1 VFCPGLCVNA
11 ATARSNTCSCPR
23 HFRADALLPLRCVP
37 APAPALGSRASPLAR
52 PASAPKPARSR
63 ATLRTPPVLAVRPC
77 YWPSPP
83 EPLRST
89 PRAATACA
97 SPPLARCLE
106 PPPQR
111 LACAPPG
118 PTSRPAPCASIRPRV
133 PCLGQLLIAHAPARA
148 ARTHTSLGA
157 AAPAARARSPRCA
170 SSRSGPCPCRCSS
183 TACSSPGPPAPT
195 LPGPLPLARAA
206 QRPSRSPC
214 RAARRPASS
223 HCCRPRPAS
232 AHCRR
237 PRAPPGLG
245 SCPAQRLLGLLLAH
259 LPPLGSARLDPPER
273 GAGLL
278 A

>member
-1 VFCPGLCVNA
+1 
-11 ATARSNTCSCPR
+11 
-23 HFRADALLPLRCVP
+23 
-37 APAPALGSRASPLAR
+37 
-52 PASAPKPARSR
+52 
-63 ATLRTPPVLAVRPC
+63 VLAVRPR

-111 LACAPPG
+111 PACAPPG
-118 PTSRPAPCASIRPRV
+118 PASRRAPCASVRPRV
-133 PCLGQLLIAHAPARA
+133 PCLGQLLVAHAPARA
-148 ARTHTSLGA
+148 ARTRTSLGA

-170 SSRSGPCPCRCSS
+170 SSRPGPCACRYSS
-183 TACSSPGPPAPT
+183 TACSSPGPPAPA
-195 LPGPLPLARAA
+195 LPRPLALTRAA

-214 RAARRPASS
+214 QAARRPASAHS
-223 HCCRPRPAS
+223 CRPRPAS

-237 PRAPPGLG
+237 PRALGPRVRVPRLAWGRAMRSASWACCLPACRRLGARAWIRPSVAPGC
-245 SCPAQRLLGLLLAH
+245 SPDLLPYGKERRRQGKEMLL
-259 LPPLGSARLDPPER
+259 PVEEGKKET
-273 GAGLL
+273 AGRKETEEKDEQVSLRTY